1 MLAVEFVDDA
11 VEGSLVNEWLGW
23 VDRDKIDAI
32 LGGVVE
38 EGR

>member
-1 MLAVEFVDDA
+1 MLTVEFVDDA
-11 VEGSLVNEWLGW
+11 VEGSLVNERLGW

-32 LGGVVE
+32 LAGVVE